1 MEEALNEITKLIEEN
16 TKITI
21 DMYTKEYK
29 ESKWYREPT
38 LKDVFGESVGSAVE
52 GLYDALKKGQD
63 VYPFVKEFEIA
74 ATRYGASWYDEDLE
88 CERCGYEWE
97 TKMYATLRNI
107 AAKVSGIGPIDWHE
121 YYEGYGV

>member
-52 GLYDALKKGQD
+52 GLYDALKKARTS
-63 VYPFVKEFEIA
+63 IHL
-74 ATRYGASWYDEDLE
+74 S
-88 CERCGYEWE
+88 
-97 TKMYATLRNI
+97 RNL
-107 AAKVSGIGPIDWHE
+107 K
-121 YYEGYGV
+121 